1 MSANWHHR
9 LAGARFS
16 LVPLVVSLALAA
28 SFAVLLLVPTA
39 APHAGLVLP
48 LFGGFA
54 LATLTRR
61 VRILR
66 GLGAAPLLALLLPSW
81 LVSIEVIPEASLSSL
96 RTVLRETDA
105 LGLFVTMLVMGSVL
119 ALPKEMLS
127 KAAWRVVSIS
137 VIASA
142 AALAAGALAA
152 GVLGLPIRDVSFL
165 VLAPASAGGI
175 SAGAM
180 PLASGYAQLSA
191 VPLGELLARMLPSIF
206 VANLFAMLLA
216 GIIRSDRR
224 GEEITLVDA
233 TSPVAAMTVRP
244 VPFRVVWLFVAALIL
259 WLLDQAVSALALA
272 SGWPASL
279 LMLVLAAI
287 WCLLGWAAR
296 LREGIVELYRLC
308 LRFLIY
314 PIIVVVGLLLIPWS
328 QLVEGFMSPG
338 LVLPV
343 AAAVAGMAAGGAAVS
358 RRLGLTHAEGA
369 ILALTRA
376 AMGGTGAVAILGA
389 AGRLDLMS
397 HAQMI
402 TRFGGALTLAVALTA
417 AGIVGI

>member
-1 MSANWHHR
+1 M
-9 LAGARFS
+9 
-16 LVPLVVSLALAA
+16 PLWGSLALAA
-28 SFAVLLLVPTA
+28 SFAVVLLLPA
-39 APHAGLVLP
+39 ATPHAGLVLP
-48 LFGGFA
+48 LLGGFA
-54 LATLTRR
+54 LAALARR
-61 VRILR
+61 VRLLQGI
-66 GLGAAPLLALLLPSW
+66 GAAPLLALLLPSW
-81 LVSIEVIPEASLSSL
+81 LVSIDVIPEASLSSL
-96 RTVLRETDA
+96 RTILRETDA

-127 KAAWRVVSIS
+127 KAAWRVFSIS
-137 VIASA
+137 VVASA

-152 GVLGLPIRDVSFL
+152 GLLGLPVREVAFL

-191 VPLGELLARMLPSIF
+191 APLGELLARMLPSIF
-206 VANLFAMLLA
+206 AANLFAMLLA
-216 GIIRSDRR
+216 GIIRSDRGR
-224 GEEITLVDA
+224 EEITLVDVA
-233 TSPVAAMTVRP
+233 SPVAAISTRP
-244 VPFRVVWLFVAALIL
+244 VFSRAAWLFVAALAL
-259 WLLDQAVSALALA
+259 WLVDEAVSALALA

-279 LMLVLAAI
+279 LMLVVAAT
-287 WCLLGWAAR
+287 WCLLGWGRR
-296 LREGIVELYRLC
+296 LRDGIVDLYRLC

-314 PIIVVVGLLLIPWS
+314 PIIFIVGLLLVPWS
-328 QLVEGFMSPG
+328 QLVEGFTSPG

-343 AAAVAGMAAGGAAVS
+343 AAAVAGMATGGAAVS
-358 RRLGLTHAEGA
+358 RRLGLTRAEGA